1 MPRHVR
7 QTAAL
12 CLALLTLAGCGD
24 RPKVD
29 TSVRGQVLYR
39 GEPVGGGLI
48 VFSPNPD
55 RGSDGPMAVATIQ
68 EDGSFT
74 LTRTDGRPVPPGW
87 YRIAVAPKAGTVD
100 APSAERPYPGVP
112 TKYRN
117 PALSGL
123 EREVK
128 AGAEN
133 TFHFDLDD
141 S

>member
-1 MPRHVR
+1 MPRRLAV
-7 QTAAL
+7 
-12 CLALLTLAGCGD
+12 CLALFALSGCGD
-24 RPKVD
+24 RPKPD

-39 GEPVGGGLI
+39 GDPVAGGLI

-55 RGSDGPMAVATIQ
+55 RGSDGPIAIGTIG

-87 YRIAVAPKAGTVD
+87 YRVAVAPKAGTVEG
-100 APSAERPYPGVP
+100 PTPERPYPGVP
-112 TKYRN
+112 ARYRN

-128 AGAEN
+128 AGTEN
-133 TFHFDLDD
+133 RFHFDLDD